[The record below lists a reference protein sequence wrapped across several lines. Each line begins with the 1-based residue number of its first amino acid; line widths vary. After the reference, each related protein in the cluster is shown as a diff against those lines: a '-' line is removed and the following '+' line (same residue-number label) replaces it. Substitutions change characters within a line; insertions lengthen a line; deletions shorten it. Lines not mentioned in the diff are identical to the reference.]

1 MYSRQSESC
10 LHFWNC
16 DFAFSFMTCR
26 WIKFAALCLLA
37 CGLAV
42 VVPSCTRRT
51 ADHRASPPASDGRD
65 APRASALG
73 SVMLSL
79 PVSAYHVSI
88 AAADDDVF
96 YLMTATAAYR
106 LEPDRATAAMPLDL
120 GAGAAATRSSI
131 VFWSQG
137 AVWSAPKT
145 GGAPRRLLAVPE
157 RPQLFVASASGEDFA
172 WLARGRDGRFA
183 VHALAGKGARAA
195 YTSAGSID
203 AAMLLSDAVVFVEG
217 LAGGQWRM
225 GRVGISGGPATFTA
239 LRKGR
244 APAMLTGRSA
254 ITYYAGSG
262 YEVRRLSPDLQREET
277 LSRNFVC
284 TPLAVAEPVVICASV
299 EGLFAL
305 QPGAP
310 PRRLVA
316 GSAERLITDVA
327 ASPRRVVWTVDA
339 GPDSVEVRSL
349 SLP

>member
-1 MYSRQSESC
+1 M
-10 LHFWNC
+10 NV
-16 DFAFSFMTCR
+16 
-26 WIKFAALCLLA
+26 AALWLLV
-37 CGLAV
+37 CGLAMGAS
-42 VVPSCTRRT
+42 SCTRRA
-51 ADHRASPPASDGRD
+51 ADQRASPPASDGRD
-65 APRASALG
+65 AAPASALG
-73 SVMLSL
+73 TVMLSL

-96 YLMTATAAYR
+96 YVMTPTAAYR
-106 LEPDRATAAMPLDL
+106 LETDRVTAAMPLDL

-137 AVWSAPKT
+137 AVRSAPKP
-145 GGAPRRLLAVPE
+145 GGAPRRLLALPE
-157 RPQLFVASASGEDFA
+157 RPQLFVASASGDDFA
-172 WLARGRDGRFA
+172 WLARGRDGRFG

-203 AAMLLSDAVVFVEG
+203 AAMLLGDAVVFVEG
-217 LAGGQWRM
+217 LAGGQWRI
-225 GRVGISGGPATFTA
+225 GRVGIRGGPATFTA

-254 ITYYAGSG
+254 ITYYDGAG

-284 TPLAVAEPVVICASV
+284 TPLAVAEPVVYCASV
-299 EGLFAL
+299 DGLFAL

-316 GSAERLITDVA
+316 GGADRLTSDIA
-327 ASPRRVVWTVDA
+327 ASARRVVWAVDA
-339 GPDSVEVRSL
+339 GRDSVEVRSL
-349 SLP
+349 SLPTP